1 MYVYRVMEL
10 MFIDLFHFPRFQ
22 AKNAQKDAEDSEK
35 VSIAVKEQ
43 AEDLAASLD
52 VKIKMPLDDLR
63 EEFAQIEQLRLQIQ
77 EQLDEVNKNFEVMEK
92 MDLGQSNFFTDL

>member
-1 MYVYRVMEL
+1 M
-10 MFIDLFHFPRFQ
+10 
-22 AKNAQKDAEDSEK
+22 
-35 VSIAVKEQ
+35 KEQ
-43 AEDLAASLD
+43 AEHLAASLD

>member
-1 MYVYRVMEL
+1 M
-10 MFIDLFHFPRFQ
+10 

-92 MDLGQSNFFTDL
+92 MDLAAKTREVSEKAQAAKDVAEEAKKIADEIT